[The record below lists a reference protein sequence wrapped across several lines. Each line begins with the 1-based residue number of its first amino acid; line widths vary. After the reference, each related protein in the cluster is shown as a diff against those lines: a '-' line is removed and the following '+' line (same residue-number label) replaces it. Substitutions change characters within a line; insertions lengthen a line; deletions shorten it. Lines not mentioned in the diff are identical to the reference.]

1 MATSSGNSQESRSPA
16 PLRDTRT
23 QLFVGNLPYRVRW
36 QDLKDL
42 FRRAGT
48 VLRADV
54 SLGPDNRSR
63 GYGNVVLATA
73 EDAGRAIDMLN
84 GYCWQTRV
92 LEVRPDRFGA
102 SVDETGA
109 SLAIGATNGVFPPAS
124 NPYDEITAG
133 HDVLGSGTAKT
144 LFVGNVSPFNILS
157 LSFTL
162 PFHIQW
168 QDLKDLFRAAGA
180 VSRADVALGLDGRSR
195 GFGTVSFVTEDGA
208 ERARRMF
215 DG

>member
-1 MATSSGNSQESRSPA
+1 MQ
-16 PLRDTRT
+16 
-23 QLFVGNLPYRVRW
+23 LPYRVRW

-73 EDAGRAIDMLN
+73 EDAGRAIDMFN

-102 SVDETGA
+102 SVDDFA
-109 SLAIGATNGVFPPAS
+109 SLANGGTNGHLPSATNS
-124 NPYDEITAG
+124 YDEIAPG
-133 HDVLGSGTAKT
+133 HDLGGSGAGTKS
-144 LFVGNVSPFNILS
+144 LFVGNVSS
-157 LSFTL
+157 LSIVAVPLLLGRFVHYEFLLCVYRLTPLTRNLYAYLSSPSASFPHSMAGFEGPISYRGYCFSGRCCPWPRWAL
-162 PFHIQW
+162 PRVWNRQFCH
-168 QDLKDLFRAAGA
+168 
-180 VSRADVALGLDGRSR
+180 GRWC
-195 GFGTVSFVTEDGA
+195 
-208 ERARRMF
+208 
-215 DG
+215 

>member
-1 MATSSGNSQESRSPA
+1 MVVCRPSRILISSNRLLQ
-16 PLRDTRT
+16 
-23 QLFVGNLPYRVRW
+23 LPYRVRW

-63 GYGNVVLATA
+63 GYGTVLLATA

-92 LEVRPDRFGA
+92 LEVRPDRLGA
-102 SVDETGA
+102 SVDEMGA
-109 SLAIGATNGVFPPAS
+109 SLATRGTNGQPSGFPS
-124 NPYDEITAG
+124 SGNPFDENTFG
-133 HDVLGSGTAKT
+133 QDVVGGTGMKA
-144 LFVGNVSPFNILS
+144 LFVGN
-157 LSFTL
+157 L

-180 VSRADVALGLDGRSR
+180 VARADVTVGPDGRSR

-215 DG
+215 DGYEFNGRPLKVHYDK